1 MIFYQELVHACQ
13 WGLTLSINT
22 LVLGLTER
30 MSTNTYS
37 LPTLMNDMLVL
48 TKYFFMFTLY
58 FVNDTKDKAER
69 QNGM

>member
-1 MIFYQELVHACQ
+1 
-13 WGLTLSINT
+13 
-22 LVLGLTER
+22 